1 MSLAHDFHSHD
12 PGIGAGIDTVWRV
25 LWRRRWQCFSVFVL
39 VALVGCAVLVLA
51 RPVYTAHATMVIA
64 ASQADLA
71 ATDQV
76 NPHLRSSPSTEAEVE
91 SQIQLMTSRRAL
103 MKVARDLKLNE
114 RENLPF
120 DDQGWR
126 SRLRAFV
133 LEKWARLAEGDW
145 ENLVKVSWFEEA
157 SEDER
162 RIRPAMP
169 SDDAVLDFIRSRLKV
184 QAIARSTTVEITF
197 TSADPEL
204 AARAANAVAENYIE
218 SRHAARVQQ
227 ATRATEYLKERAEQ
241 LLLEVKV
248 SERAVEEARAANV
261 LGNGRDIQQLGAEME
276 KVNAQLAS
284 TRIAEGVA
292 RTRLEAVEAAVRQF
306 GMVGA
311 LEPGQSRLVD
321 RLREMEAEAQARALA
336 TQIDRGPVHPE
347 TRKAEK
353 EHQSAQHQVVFE
365 AQSRMSRLR
374 TDVATEAKQVAMLE
388 AALQRLRADYDR
400 LSSAH
405 LTLKELERQAAASRA
420 TYEAFLGR
428 LKQTEQ
434 VGFNDAKTWIISP
447 ATKPQRPS
455 FPNMLQIAIAMM
467 GAGSLASVSL
477 AFLSEYK
484 TRGTILSSEQIADK
498 GLRALGIVPAVG
510 RGNPLKYAL
519 SAGRGP
525 TSWVFSESVGSIA
538 TTVMEAARQ
547 RRSAL
552 VLLVTSSLPFEGK
565 STTATALAAKLA
577 RCNNRVL
584 LIDADLRAPTLHRAF
599 GIRNDRGLTDCLHPA
614 LCVSDSVYLDVRTGV
629 SVLTAGPG
637 HAEPLNVLRSEQ
649 LSEQM
654 EAWRSTYDFILV
666 DAPPVLPVA
675 DARALAPLTDLCIF
689 VACWRKTPWKTA
701 AYALALLAD
710 SGVSLAGVVL
720 SKVDLKQLAAYGF
733 ADSQTYGRTY
743 RRYSARPTKLL
754 AGH

>member
-1 MSLAHDFHSHD
+1 RD
-12 PGIGAGIDTVWRV
+12 
-25 LWRRRWQCFSVFVL
+25 
-39 VALVGCAVLVLA
+39 ALLGFL
-51 RPVYTAHATMVIA
+51 
-64 ASQADLA
+64 
-71 ATDQV
+71 
-76 NPHLRSSPSTEAEVE
+76 
-91 SQIQLMTSRRAL
+91 
-103 MKVARDLKLNE
+103 
-114 RENLPF
+114 
-120 DDQGWR
+120 
-126 SRLRAFV
+126 
-133 LEKWARLAEGDW
+133 
-145 ENLVKVSWFEEA
+145 
-157 SEDER
+157 
-162 RIRPAMP
+162 
-169 SDDAVLDFIRSRLKV
+169 RSRLKV

-336 TQIDRGPVHPE
+336 TQIHRDVAPE
-347 TRKAEK
+347 TRRCAW
-353 EHQSAQHQVVFE
+353 
-365 AQSRMSRLR
+365 
-374 TDVATEAKQVAMLE
+374 LE
-388 AALQRLRADYDR
+388 AALQRFRADYDR
-400 LSSAH
+400 RSSAH
-405 LTLKELERQAAASRA
+405 LTLKELERQAASSRA

-510 RGNPLKYAL
+510 RSNPLKYAL

-547 RRSAL
+547 RRAAL
-552 VLLVTSSLPFEGK
+552 VLFVPSSLPFEGK

-629 SVLTAGPG
+629 
-637 HAEPLNVLRSEQ
+637 
-649 LSEQM
+649 
-654 EAWRSTYDFILV
+654 
-666 DAPPVLPVA
+666 
-675 DARALAPLTDLCIF
+675 
-689 VACWRKTPWKTA
+689 
-701 AYALALLAD
+701 
-710 SGVSLAGVVL
+710 
-720 SKVDLKQLAAYGF
+720 
-733 ADSQTYGRTY
+733 
-743 RRYSARPTKLL
+743 
-754 AGH
+754 